1 MISMKKWQGFRK
13 FVFVLFLVL
22 IIASVFIFQIA
33 GENFGL
39 EQMRQY
45 LKDFGI
51 WAPIIFIVL
60 YTIGT
65 IFIPSTPFMA
75 VAGILFGFKYGLFY
89 TIIGGLLSSIIV
101 FTISRHLGRDW
112 VESILKNEYLKNIDK
127 YNRRLEN
134 GAIWDLILL
143 RAAPVMPFNVLN
155 ILMGV
160 SRINL
165 GDYLFGTVIG
175 LIPSNVVAVY
185 FGTFIT
191 KLF

>member
-1 MISMKKWQGFRK
+1 MKKWQGFRK

-134 GAIWDLILL
+134 GATWDLILL